1 MGSEPQIVID
11 RVSHV
16 YRPMRGRPVLALDDV
31 SLEVGRREVLALLGA
46 SGRRAS

>member
-31 SLEVGRREVLALLGA
+31 SLAVGRREVLALPGA